1 VFFILFLI
9 LAGAIFAQEVSVED
23 ALRMA
28 AQGRLPEAETALRAL
43 AAKNPRDGDLRY
55 RLGLVL
61 LKQKK
66 IGEAAQALEEAAQIE
81 PDFVF
86 AWLALGDVR
95 LRQENRAGAAVAAKR
110 ARVLAG
116 KSATAW
122 KGLEAL
128 EIRLGDALGQ
138 AQALEMLVR
147 LTPEDRDVYVRLAS
161 LLLEHRTAAA
171 AKVVAEAGLRR
182 FPRDAGLLRLQ
193 GLAWYGLGRKQEAL
207 SSFLAAMDAAP
218 ADEEAHASVETLLG
232 DAGDQLPQVIERLR
246 RFSAQRPE
254 SPLGPFLLALASASP
269 TEKMDLLGQ
278 AIGADSNFWPAWFE
292 LHRLLREQGGL
303 QPAIEALETTL
314 RLNPNHEGA
323 HFALAELYLE
333 LGDRE
338 KARQHRIEHHR
349 LRAAAAAEEQK
360 RAAEA
365 PKFTVNLQ

>member
-254 SPLGPFLLALASASP
+254 SPLGPFLLL
-269 TEKMDLLGQ
+269 
-278 AIGADSNFWPAWFE
+278 
-292 LHRLLREQGGL
+292 
-303 QPAIEALETTL
+303 
-314 RLNPNHEGA
+314 
-323 HFALAELYLE
+323 
-333 LGDRE
+333 
-338 KARQHRIEHHR
+338 
-349 LRAAAAAEEQK
+349 
-360 RAAEA
+360 
-365 PKFTVNLQ
+365 V